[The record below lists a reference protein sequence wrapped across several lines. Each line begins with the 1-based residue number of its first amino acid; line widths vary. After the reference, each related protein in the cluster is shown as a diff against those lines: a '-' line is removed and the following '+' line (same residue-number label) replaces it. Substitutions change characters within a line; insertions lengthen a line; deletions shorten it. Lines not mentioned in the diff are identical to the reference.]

1 MCMAPGFIAFIPGY
15 GLTVRFVC
23 NEGRA
28 DRVEQSQRG
37 SLDEI
42 EHLLEV
48 LGRAIIRIGHLEDT
62 EPGGEIEKQAEMA
75 GVVARAEPVQHPKI
89 CHVHRQDPFEAS
101 EVVAVDAACAAVR
114 EVVAAPARVG
124 DRAPIRRFPELIV
137 VCRGGIDDD
146 PFGEP
151 CLRNEHAEH
160 PFRDRRAANVARADE
175 EHSDGMPSYPTL
187 AHGTILAAMAPPELN

>member
-1 MCMAPGFIAFIPGY
+1 MCRARGFIAFIPGY
-15 GLTVRFVC
+15 ELPVRFVC

-42 EHLLEV
+42 EHQLEV
-48 LGRAIIRIGHLEDT
+48 LGRTMIRIGHFEDT
-62 EPGGEIEKQAEMA
+62 EPGGEIEKQAKVA
-75 GVVARAEPVQHPKI
+75 GVIARAEPVQHPKVF
-89 CHVHRQDPFEAS
+89 HVHCQDPFEAS
-101 EVVAVDAACAAVR
+101 EVVAVDAACTAAG
-114 EVVAAPARVG
+114 EFVAAPARVG

-137 VCRGGIDDD
+137 VRRGGIDDD

-151 CLRNEHAEH
+151 CVRNQRAEH

-175 EHSDGMPSYPTL
+175 EHSDGAPGYPIL
-187 AHGTILAAMAPPELN
+187 AHGAILAATAARELY